1 MNARLL
7 FEDGGLK
14 TFTLIFETGD
24 EVVSGLTAF
33 AKEKKLAGSH
43 FTAIGAFR
51 DAVIAYF
58 DWEKKEY
65 QKNPVREQVEVVSL
79 IGDVALAP
87 DGSPKVHAHVVLGRR
102 DGAALGGHLIEGH
115 VRPTLE
121 VTLTE
126 APKHLQRRHDPHSG
140 LALIRV

>member
-1 MNARLL
+1 M
-7 FEDGGLK
+7 
-14 TFTLIFETGD
+14 
-24 EVVSGLTAF
+24 
-33 AKEKKLAGSH
+33 AGSH

-51 DAVIAYF
+51 DATLAYF
-58 DWEKKEY
+58 DWDRKEY
-65 QKNPVREQVEVVSL
+65 LKNPVREQVEVVSL

-87 DGSPKVHAHVVLGRR
+87 DGAPKVHVHVVLGRR
-102 DGAALGGHLIEGH
+102 DSTALGGHLMEAH

-126 APKHLQRRHDPHSG
+126 TPQHLRRQHDPQSG